1 MDAFRIEGGV
11 RLSGTVSISGS
22 KNAVLPMLCA
32 TLLAPGE
39 YRLTNV
45 PVLRDVTTLSSLLR
59 TLGVHVVRDGST
71 LHVDSTRAVPNEAH
85 YDLVRTMRAS
95 VYVLGPLL
103 GRFGHARVS
112 LPGGCAWGP
121 RPIDLHLHAMKDL
134 GARIDLDHGVI
145 VARGAP
151 LRGNEIDFRI
161 SSVGATGN
169 TVMAAVL
176 AEGTTVIRNAAKE
189 PEIAALCEFL
199 VAMGAGI
206 TGIGTGT
213 LTIEGV
219 ASLSPVDAVVIPDR
233 IEAGTYL
240 VAGAITRGEI
250 EISNVRE
257 DQMQSTVDALRETG
271 AVLESTETGIR
282 IRGIGEIR
290 PVTVSTEPYPGFP
303 TDMQAQLMSLL
314 LLAQGNS
321 TIHETIYSDRFKHV
335 PELSRM
341 GGRIQVTGGDAV
353 IQGVPNL
360 TGAPVMASDLR
371 ASAALVLAGLV
382 AEGTT
387 DVLRVYHI
395 DRGYERI
402 EEKLAGLGARIW
414 RVRQS

>member
-11 RLSGTVSISGS
+11 RLKGTVSISGS

-39 YRLTNV
+39 YTLTNV

-71 LHVDSTRAVPNEAH
+71 LRIDSTRAVPNEAH

-121 RPIDLHLHAMKDL
+121 RPIDLHLHAMEKL
-134 GARIDLDHGVI
+134 GARISLDHGVI

-151 LRGNEIDFRI
+151 LRGNVIDFQI

-169 TVMAAVL
+169 AVMAAVL
-176 AEGTTVIRNAAKE
+176 AEGTTTIRNAARE

-206 TGIGTGT
+206 TGIGTHE
-213 LTIEGV
+213 LAIDGV
-219 ASLSPVDAVVIPDR
+219 PSLSPVDAAVIPDR

-250 EISNVRE
+250 ELRDIRE
-257 DQMQSTVDALRETG
+257 DQMQSTVEALRATG
-271 AVLESTETGIR
+271 AELESTEAGIR
-282 IRGIGEIR
+282 IRGTGEIR

-314 LLAQGNS
+314 LLAHGDS

-335 PELSRM
+335 PELTRM
-341 GGRIQVTGGDAV
+341 GGRIRVEGGDAM

-387 DVLRVYHI
+387 EVLRVYHI